1 MQCPI
6 CWLGGKF
13 AELKAKVLEMIEN
26 FKESIRSIKR
36 GF

>member
-1 MQCPI
+1 MRCPI

-13 AELKAKVLEMIEN
+13 AALKAKVLEIVEN
-26 FKESIRSIKR
+26 LKESIRSIKR

>member
-1 MQCPI
+1 MRCPI

-13 AELKAKVLEMIEN
+13 AEFKTKVLEIIEN
-26 FKESIRSIKR
+26 LKESIRSIKR

>member
-13 AELKAKVLEMIEN
+13 TALKAKVLEMIEN